1 MFCIF
6 VKQSQFKFFNEENL
20 LVAND
25 LETLLELIE
34 NAGYRVEIIEEEEL

>member
-1 MFCIF
+1 MIY
-6 VKQSQFKFFNEENL
+6 KIYNEENL